1 MLSEMLVSALVLYRK
16 WLLLMS
22 RCGMKRV
29 FGGRQGYICPWI
41 YFFCVCLSVKCTD
54 LTPDMFETRTVDLH
68 SVSFRWIVT
77 RQPWISTPQSI
88 GRRFSKSR
96 GKWDQHTTLF
106 FFSET
111 TKTQTQP
118 WRNSHATMSFKSLN
132 SSSEELGLTQLRLA
146 NMLLRGNVAGSAEEQ
161 LFGISI
167 WIVILMSRCEYCY
180 MCLLLCVEF
189 EDSVVMCNCMVGTE
203 RCEL

>member
-106 FFSET
+106 FSLKQQKHKPSLDAT
-111 TKTQTQP
+111 AMLRCPSSP
-118 WRNSHATMSFKSLN
+118 WTHLLKNLALLSCALRTCC
-132 SSSEELGLTQLRLA
+132 SEET
-146 NMLLRGNVAGSAEEQ
+146 
-161 LFGISI
+161 
-167 WIVILMSRCEYCY
+167 
-180 MCLLLCVEF
+180 
-189 EDSVVMCNCMVGTE
+189 
-203 RCEL
+203 